1 MTNKIKKLKNVD
13 YSKKENQIGCGY
25 CIREDQCLV
34 KDKKKINE
42 GCKDFKH
49 WKN

>member
-1 MTNKIKKLKNVD
+1 MTKKIKLSESAD

-34 KDKKKINE
+34 KHKRRKNE
-42 GCKDFKH
+42 HCKYFIH
-49 WKN
+49 WQD